1 MMDLRK
7 KILNNSTSI
16 ITLKIETE
24 MNLNML
30 IACSKCKAHL
40 ISRKDDVTYQLI
52 FKLLIS
58 IVFLFYRFVH

>member
-40 ISRKDDVTYQLI
+40 ISRKDDVTY
-52 FKLLIS
+52 
-58 IVFLFYRFVH
+58 